1 MLYYMRIIFLFV
13 CSAIYM
19 NVCFAQKPALD
30 YSTLTSFPVIV
41 SSGISN
47 NGKYVLYVVNNG
59 SASSLFVCS
68 GDNTFKKEFRGPAGV
83 FLNAVFSED
92 NGRVIFMMPGD
103 SLGILELFT
112 KKELYIPHCQSF
124 KMPKDGNGEWLAY
137 QLVSKELILYN
148 FSSGKR
154 AQYPRVDEYLFTDSG
169 KSLLLKNRPGIDS
182 NALGNLHWVN
192 LTNGKAV
199 SIWQGK
205 NAGGFIFDKMENQLA
220 FIAETNKHGQA
231 ENEIWCYKAGMD
243 SARLCVNRETAGFED
258 GFSVENAELRFSGD
272 GQRLFFRESKMLNIT
287 KQQSAGV
294 DVWSYKDQFLQSEQ
308 LANLRGSRS
317 FIAVVNLNDNNVTRL
332 EQEQDKSSFNVNLN
346 KGGNDDYLLVETNVN
361 LWEGYRLPDERPDI
375 YLVDT
380 KDGSRKCIR
389 HKTLSTEFRF
399 SPGGRYVY
407 WYDVEK
413 RAYFTYNIQRAVT
426 NSISEGL
433 KTLMHNELWDYAS
446 PPAPYGPAV
455 WLQNDEAILVY
466 DRYDIWQLHPE
477 GKTPPVNIT
486 NGFGRRNGIVLRYT
500 YRDGKSYIEEGPV
513 EKGKTIILCAFD
525 EKNKNNGFFRK
536 KLNEPGDPVQLIMSP
551 EAFYFSAQFPFVSF
565 PKFLQKAKQADVY
578 LLKRM
583 NAAAYPNLQVT
594 KDFKEFKAI
603 SALAPQKKYNWLTSE
618 LIHWETFDGRPGTGI
633 LYKPENFDPK
643 KKYPLIFS
651 IYERLSD
658 GLNKFIEPE
667 LSSGALNIP
676 FFVSQG
682 YLVFCP
688 DIYYT
693 VGEPG
698 ESAYNYVISAAE
710 MMSRKEW
717 VNKEKIGIQGHS
729 FGGYEV
735 NYLVTRTKLFAAAAS
750 AAGPSD
756 LVSDCGTLKINMLDG
771 HVFSEQAQP
780 RLGESLWENR
790 ASYIKNSPV
799 FGADKVTSPLL
810 IMHNKQDYGVSWSQ
824 GVEFFTG
831 LRRLGKRVWML
842 QYDNGGHVLY
852 DDKDKLDYSMRL
864 GQFFDHYLKD
874 IPAPKWMTVGIPA
887 SMKEVDTGFELDASG
902 EIQYNK
908 TK

>member
-1 MLYYMRIIFLFV
+1 
-13 CSAIYM
+13 M
-19 NVCFAQKPALD
+19 NICFAQKPALD

-47 NGKYVLYVVNNG
+47 NGKYVLYVVNHG

-92 NGRVIFMMPGD
+92 NSRAVFMLPGD
-103 SLGILELFT
+103 SLCILELLT
-112 KKELYIPHCQSF
+112 KKELYIPQCQSF

-137 QLVSKELILYN
+137 QLVRKDLILYN

-154 AQYPRVDEYLFTDSG
+154 AQYPGVDEYLFADSG
-169 KSLLLKNRPGIDS
+169 KLLLFKNRSGIDS
-182 NALGNLHWVN
+182 NAISDLHWVN

-199 SIWQGK
+199 SIWQGR
-205 NAGGFIFDKMENQLA
+205 NAGGFVFDKMENQLA

-231 ENEIWCYKAGMD
+231 ENEIWCYQAGMD

-272 GQRLFFRESKMLNIT
+272 GQRLFFRESKTLNIT

-294 DVWSYKDQFLQSEQ
+294 DIWSYKDQFLQSEQ

-317 FIAVVNLNDNNVTRL
+317 FIAVVSLNDNKVTRL
-332 EQEQDKSSFNVNLN
+332 EQEYDKSLFNVKLN
-346 KGGNDDYLLVETNVN
+346 KGGNDDYLLMETNVN
-361 LWEGYRLPDERPDI
+361 SMEGYRLPDERPDI
-375 YLVDT
+375 YMVNT
-380 KDGSRKCIR
+380 RNGFRKCIR
-389 HKTLSTEFRF
+389 HKALNAEFWF

-413 RAYFTYNIQRAVT
+413 KAYFTYNIQSGVT
-426 NSISEGL
+426 NNISERLG
-433 KTLMHNELWDYAS
+433 TSVHNELWDHPS
-446 PPAPYGPAV
+446 PSPPYGPAV
-455 WLQNDEAILVY
+455 WLQNDEAILIY

-477 GKTPPVNIT
+477 GKKTSVNIT
-486 NGFGRRNGIVLRYT
+486 NGFGRRNRIVLRYT
-500 YRDGKSYIEEGPV
+500 YLDGKSYIEEGPV
-513 EKGKTIILCAFD
+513 EKGKTVILCAFD

-536 KLNEPGDPVQLIMSP
+536 KLDEPGDPVQLIMSP
-551 EAFYFSAQFPFVSF
+551 EVFYFSAQFSFVSF
-565 PKFLQKAKQADVY
+565 PRFLQKAKQASIY

-583 NAAAYPNLQVT
+583 NATEYPNLQIT
-594 KDFKEFKAI
+594 KDFREFKAI
-603 SALAPQKKYNWLTSE
+603 SALSPQKKYNWLTSE
-618 LIHWETFDGRPGTGI
+618 LIHWTTFDGRPGTGI
-633 LYKPENFDPK
+633 LYKPENFDPR

-667 LSSGALNIP
+667 LSIGPLNIS

-698 ESAYNYVISAAE
+698 ESAYNYVVSAAE
-710 MMSRKEW
+710 MLSQREW
-717 VNKEKIGIQGHS
+717 VNKEKIGIHGHS

-756 LVSDCGTLKINMLDG
+756 FVSDCGTLKLDMLDG
-771 HVFSEQAQP
+771 HSFSEQAQP
-780 RLGESLWENR
+780 RLGANLWENQ
-790 ASYIKNSPV
+790 AAYIKNSPV

-810 IMHNKQDYGVSWSQ
+810 IMHNKQDYAVSWSQ

-864 GQFFDHYLKD
+864 HQFFDHYLRE
-874 IPAPKWMTVGIPA
+874 IFAPKWMTVGIPA
-887 SMKEVDTGFELDASG
+887 FRKEVDTGFELDASSD
-902 EIQYNK
+902 IQPDK
-908 TK
+908 AR